1 MIIGIDESGNFD
13 ESSNLRHLFVAA
25 FIESKNGKLE
35 IKKQQFLNWEKRLP
49 KETKNQH
56 GEVKGN
62 NLNQQQ
68 LLEFLGTVVI
78 QPPFVRTACVSI
90 VPNKNPVHIIEK
102 HRKSEIKQIEYSH
115 TLSSN
120 LGTKKRNLNFLE
132 SYVKWL
138 KKRSNR
144 DYLKMLCLKN
154 LLKNSFHNIIIHCI
168 MNGRIEESLDV
179 YYKIDKDFLTE
190 ENIFWEHYS
199 RRSIQ
204 NYTQKNPWPVLDT
217 WDSEHPFIK
226 KYMYEAD
233 GRSVIN
239 INLIYKNL
247 NFLDSK
253 ENIEIRIADVIGI
266 ILNRYYNK
274 NELKNEFD
282 LLSKTGIVKDEHL
295 ELRLPDFDLEQTLE
309 LFKKQH
315 LE

>member
-168 MNGRIEESLDV
+168 MNDRIEESLDV

-274 NELKNEFD
+274 NELKNEFE